1 MFKLTK
7 IIFLVAVATLTAY
20 TANARLSAGE
30 AGDSAY
36 NKKNYTE
43 ALRYYTDALDNEG
56 SSSNLYYNLGNTYYR
71 MNDIGHAVLSYE
83 RALANDPSNDDART
97 NLDFV
102 KSKIVNA
109 PEDDSTFLHNLHEK
123 AISLFSPDTWAWLA
137 FAIFVIVI
145 GAVAIYL
152 FTSNVN
158 LRKAGFFGAFI
169 LLAVFIYALIV
180 TLDSASSAS
189 DHNWAVVTA
198 PSTNLRSTPAS
209 SNSKTDKVVPVPEG
223 TKVEIIDSL
232 ATPDDPM
239 TRIWYEVKVNNT
251 TRAWACG
258 ADIER
263 I

>member
-1 MFKLTK
+1 MLKHIK
-7 IIFLVAVATLTAY
+7 IILSAAVVILTAY
-20 TANARLSAGE
+20 TANARLSSGE
-30 AGDSAY
+30 SGDSAY
-36 NKKNYTE
+36 NRKDYTE
-43 ALRYYTDALDNEG
+43 ALRHYTDALDKEG

-71 MNDIGHAVLSYE
+71 MNDIGHAVLYYE
-83 RALANDPSNDDART
+83 RALAEDPSNDDART

-109 PEDDSTFLHNLHEK
+109 PEDDSTFLHNLHQK
-123 AISLFSPDTWAWLA
+123 AISLFSPDTWAWIA
-137 FAIFVIVI
+137 FTIFVMVM

-180 TLDSASSAS
+180 ALESAASAT

-251 TRAWACG
+251 TRAWASG